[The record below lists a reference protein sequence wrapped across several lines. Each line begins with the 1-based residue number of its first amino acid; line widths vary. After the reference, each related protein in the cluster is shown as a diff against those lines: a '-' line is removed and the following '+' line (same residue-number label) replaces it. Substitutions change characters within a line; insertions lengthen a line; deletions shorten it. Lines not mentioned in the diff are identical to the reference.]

1 MTIGALARRARVAP
15 SMLRYYEQEGLLEP
29 TRRTAAGYR
38 LYGTE
43 AEKTLLF
50 IRRAQRLG
58 FSLQDIRHFLLA
70 PSAGVEGITERRFVE
85 IERRLTELMV
95 LRHELEVFQR
105 ELSEQMPAGDGERR
119 LYRRLIERICGHAE
133 GPSDRGEALRR
144 LMKRIGCRLG
154 SWDRREV
161 LALLQGRHLHL
172 WREQDGY
179 SVLVPDRD
187 PRVGAALQQIA
198 ASEAGCSA
206 HEQPAV
212 ELADEGYVF
221 TARGENAFLF
231 AQFFLAL
238 EHEPAA
244 HA

>member
-29 TRRTAAGYR
+29 ARRTPAGYR
-38 LYGTE
+38 LYGSE

-58 FSLQDIRHFLLA
+58 FSLEDIRHFLLA
-70 PSAGVEGITERRFVE
+70 PASGVAGIAARRFVE

-105 ELSEQMPAGDGERR
+105 ELSEQVPAGEGDRR

-133 GPSDRGEALRR
+133 GPSDRGESLRR
-144 LMKRIGCRLG
+144 LMRRMGCRLG

-161 LALLQGRHLHL
+161 LSLLQGRHLHL

-187 PRVGAALQQIA
+187 PRVGAALEQIA

-206 HEQPAV
+206 HEAPSV
-212 ELADEGYVF
+212 ELSEEGYVF
-221 TARGENAFLF
+221 TAHGENAFLF

-238 EHEPAA
+238 EHEPRSRA
-244 HA
+244 